1 LDNHITHG
9 HDWNRRGH
17 LPDRHAH
24 LEEMLQEIKFYGDTL
39 LDSLSTSNDDAKSA
53 PEAPRETSDQ
63 QPGHQIKSINITISN
78 RNSPKKGRYI
88 GTIFKATS
96 MMNLITTRSAKTFLL
111 QII

>member
-63 QPGHQIKSINITISN
+63 QPGHQIKSINITIS
-78 RNSPKKGRYI
+78 
-88 GTIFKATS
+88 
-96 MMNLITTRSAKTFLL
+96 
-111 QII
+111 